1 MKTKQVTHTLY
12 PVSYINEDGTQR
24 DVLYNFK
31 PIGKDYLV
39 GLPIEMVTEHP
50 ATMSDEHHQATIEH
64 HQATI
69 EHLER
74 KLAALKGETNEEA

>member
-12 PVSYINEDGTQR
+12 PVSYINEDGKQR
-24 DVLYNFK
+24 DTLYNFK
-31 PIGKDYLV
+31 PIGKDYVV

-64 HQATI
+64 
-69 EHLER
+69 LER
-74 KLAALKGETNEEA
+74 KLAILKGESSEEA